1 MTMSISRRNFIAAG
15 TGATLIGA
23 AAIGAPADAK
33 APVDPPRGTR
43 VLMRGARVL
52 TQDPAIGDFPVGD
65 VLIEGERIAAVGAS
79 LEAGEGTT
87 VVDAR
92 GMIVIPGF
100 VDTHRHLWQG
110 VLRHA
115 LPDGTL
121 EQYFQ
126 RIIGE
131 VRPRLEPEDVY
142 IGNLLS
148 ALGALHAGVTTVLDW
163 SHAGNSPAH
172 SDAALEGLRES
183 GIRAIY
189 AFGTGHRGPAHAWPK
204 DLLRLR
210 REQIPA
216 DDGLVTLALA
226 AGLDPAD
233 WALAREAAVPIT
245 SHVNG
250 TGTLLPLAEHMG
262 PDNTYIH
269 CCRLTPEEWR
279 LIADTGGGVSIAGP
293 VEMQMGHGVPP
304 FQAALD
310 HRVPLGLGNDVETS
324 VSGEFFGQMR
334 MALALQRML
343 LHERA
348 RRGERDLPPLM
359 TVREVLSIATL
370 GGARVNHLAGR
381 TGSLTPGKQADLVVL
396 DPGTINVLPLNDP
409 RGAVVQSMDTANVR
423 HVFVAGRARKWNGR
437 LVKVDEA
444 RLRRLAES
452 SRDRLLAAREAGTPA
467 T

>member
-1 MTMSISRRNFIAAG
+1 MTTSISRRDFIAAG
-15 TGATLIGA
+15 TGATLAGA
-23 AAIGAPADAK
+23 AAIGGPAGAT
-33 APVDPPRGTR
+33 ASGEDPPRGAR
-43 VLMRGARVL
+43 LLIRGAWIL
-52 TQDPAIGDFPVGD
+52 SQDPVVGD
-65 VLIEGERIAAVGAS
+65 SPAGDVMIDGERIAAVGAS
-79 LEAGEGTT
+79 LEAGEGTA

-110 VLRHA
+110 QLRQA

-121 EQYFQ
+121 EDYFR

-131 VRPRLEPEDVY
+131 LRPRFTPEDVY
-142 IGNLLS
+142 TGNLLS

-163 SHAGNSPAH
+163 SHVGNSPDH
-172 SDAALEGLRES
+172 TDAAVAALREAGLR
-183 GIRAIY
+183 AVY
-189 AFGTGHRGPAHAWPK
+189 AFGAGQAGPANAWPR

-210 REQIPA
+210 RDTFAA

-226 AGLDPAD
+226 AGLDPAT

-269 CCRLTPEEWR
+269 CCNLTPEEWR

-304 FQAALD
+304 FQQALD
-310 HRVPLGLGNDVETS
+310 HAIPLGLGNDVETS
-324 VSGEFFGQMR
+324 VSGDFFGQMR

-343 LHERA
+343 VHERS
-348 RRGERDLPPLM
+348 RRGEERLPGLL
-359 TVREVLSIATL
+359 TVRDVLAIATL
-370 GGARVNHLAGR
+370 GGARVNHLAQR

-409 RGAVVQSMDTANVR
+409 YGAVVQSMDTANVR

-437 LVKVDEA
+437 LVGVDEA
-444 RLRRLAES
+444 RLRRLAEAS
-452 SRDRLLAAREAGTPA
+452 HERLFAAAR
-467 T
+467 